1 MQWPMQQLVQRL
13 EVFLAALWWGGIPG
27 LSFVAVPTLFAS
39 LGPAMAGPVAAKLF
53 SLQCWAGLVLGL
65 ALLLVLRRQR
75 SMGHFPQ
82 ADEATDEATDP
93 QRLQAMQRVLGTMGF
108 VLAAMLLAL
117 LQEFGVAQKIV
128 TARATGG
135 DLRLWHG
142 LGTLMVLGQW
152 LCAGVVLWRL
162 SLASRATVGAK

>member
-1 MQWPMQQLVQRL
+1 MKRL
-13 EVFLAALWWGGIPG
+13 AVCLAALWWGGLSG

-53 SLQCWAGLVLGL
+53 SLQCWAGLGLGL
-65 ALLLVLRRQR
+65 GLLLILRRQR
-75 SMGHFPQ
+75 SAGHFPL
-82 ADEATDEATDP
+82 AGETVDP
-93 QRLQAMQRVLGTMGF
+93 ARLQAMQRVLTTMGF
-108 VLAAMLLAL
+108 VLAALLLAL

-135 DLRLWHG
+135 DLRLWHS

-152 LCAGVVLWRL
+152 LCSGATLWRL
-162 SLASRATVGAK
+162 SR